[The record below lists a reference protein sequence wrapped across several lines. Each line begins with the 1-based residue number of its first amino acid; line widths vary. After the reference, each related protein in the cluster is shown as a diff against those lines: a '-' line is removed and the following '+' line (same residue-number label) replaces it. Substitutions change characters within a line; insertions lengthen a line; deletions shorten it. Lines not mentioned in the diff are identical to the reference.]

1 MLRFACLYFSIFAVF
16 ACCTILSHC
25 PYAVL
30 SFHTVLSFLFVYVV
44 SLRDDTICN
53 DASSMTVSVILEKQ
67 GTHAIVET
75 RPDTRKREEGE
86 GGGPQFLFLS
96 LPPCL
101 ASPLLSFSFSVALL
115 SPVNIS
121 FTFVAG

>member
-30 SFHTVLSFLFVYVV
+30 SFHTVLV

-101 ASPLLSFSFSVALL
+101 ASPLLAFSFSVALL